1 MTTGAME
8 RFWKEGH
15 GHIPSARL
23 VTRRAFLRALF
34 FVAALLLVYH
44 VMTSVELRGSFANV
58 RDSVAPVVHSTATTA
73 ATAGSEQE
81 LHAEALA
88 EDSTQ
93 HPPQMAHGGPKVKL
107 GKEKAT
113 LLMLVRWVL
122 LSRPGSA
129 VRLGGSDRGAG
140 IASYIKHS
148 VSGFASRLRPTVE
161 SDCPLPPPRRL
172 HAHD

>member
-34 FVAALLLVYH
+34 FAAAFLLVYH

-58 RDSVAPVVHSTATTA
+58 RDSVAPVLQSTATTA
-73 ATAGSEQE
+73 ATGESKQA
-81 LHAEALA
+81 LHAEALP
-88 EDSTQ
+88 EEFTQ
-93 HPPQMAHGGPKVKL
+93 QPPKMAHGGPKVTL

-122 LSRPGSA
+122 FS
-129 VRLGGSDRGAG
+129 
-140 IASYIKHS
+140 
-148 VSGFASRLRPTVE
+148 
-161 SDCPLPPPRRL
+161 CP
-172 HAHD
+172 